1 MSDRENTQVVQGLY
15 DSFNAGDI
23 TAVLAA
29 LSDDVEWVLPSI
41 PKIPFSGAKH
51 GKDGV
56 AEFFGTMAEH
66 QEPQSFEVQGIIAQ
80 GDQVVARGHYLWHV
94 KTTGRAGKAS
104 SLTTSPRR
112 GVRSRDFTST
122 SILLPPWLLSS
133 T

>member
-1 MSDRENTQVVQGLY
+1 MSDQENTQVVQGLY

-66 QEPQSFEVQGIIAQ
+66 QEPQSFEVQGIIEQA
-80 GDQVVARGHYLWHV
+80 DQVVARGHYLWHV
-94 KTTGRAGKAS
+94 KITGRAWEGEFSHHFTVQGGKVTRFQEYTDSAAAMAA
-104 SLTTSPRR
+104 
-112 GVRSRDFTST
+112 F
-122 SILLPPWLLSS
+122 
-133 T
+133 

>member
-1 MSDRENTQVVQGLY
+1 MSDQENTQVVQGLY

-41 PKIPFSGAKH
+41 PEIPFSGAKH

-80 GDQVVARGHYLWHV
+80 GNQVVARGHYLWHV
-94 KTTGRAGKAS
+94 KTTGRAWEGEFSHLFTVQGGKVTRFQEYTDSAAAMAA
-104 SLTTSPRR
+104 
-112 GVRSRDFTST
+112 F
-122 SILLPPWLLSS
+122 
-133 T
+133 

>member
-1 MSDRENTQVVQGLY
+1 MSDQENTQVVQGLY

-41 PKIPFSGAKH
+41 SKIPFSGAKH

-66 QEPQSFEVQGIIAQ
+66 QEPQSFEVQGII
-80 GDQVVARGHYLWHV
+80 
-94 KTTGRAGKAS
+94 T
-104 SLTTSPRR
+104 
-112 GVRSRDFTST
+112 
-122 SILLPPWLLSS
+122 
-133 T
+133 

>member
-1 MSDRENTQVVQGLY
+1 MSDQENTQVVQGLY

-51 GKDGV
+51 RKDRV

-66 QEPQSFEVQGIIAQ
+66 QEPQSFEVRGIITQ

-94 KTTGRAGKAS
+94 KTTGRAWEGEFSHYFTVQGGKVTRFQEYTDSAAAMAA
-104 SLTTSPRR
+104 
-112 GVRSRDFTST
+112 F
-122 SILLPPWLLSS
+122 
-133 T
+133 

>member
-1 MSDRENTQVVQGLY
+1 MSDQENTQVVQGLY

-41 PKIPFSGAKH
+41 SKIPFSGAKH

-80 GDQVVARGHYLWHV
+80 GDQCCGARPLPLA
-94 KTTGRAGKAS
+94 TTARAWEGEFSHHFTVQGGKVTRFQEYTDSAAAMAA
-104 SLTTSPRR
+104 
-112 GVRSRDFTST
+112 F
-122 SILLPPWLLSS
+122 
-133 T
+133 